1 MTHAE
6 FLARAR
12 QALSDAGFHPDFS
25 PEIMR
30 ETTASPKL
38 AADSRDL
45 RKLLWSSIDNENSRD
60 LDQVEYVEM
69 ISPGCTRLL
78 VGVADV
84 DAIVPL
90 GSATDQHAA
99 AETTSVYAGTVIFPM
114 LPDALSTDRTSL
126 LPDQDRA
133 AIVIEMHIRDTGE
146 VACHDVYPATLRN
159 HAKLAYRSTGA
170 WLEGRGP
177 MPAPIA
183 NVPGMEAQ
191 LRLQLE
197 TSKKLRQLRREQGA
211 LVFNSTE
218 ATPIIENGELK
229 TLAFAEQNA
238 AQDIIES
245 FMVAA
250 NVSMAQHLKEHNS
263 VSIRRVVKT
272 PKRWDRIQVLAKQYG
287 TKLPNT
293 PDPRALSEFLEQ
305 RKAADLLHFP
315 DLSLAIVKMLGPGEY
330 VVEPV
335 GREHEGHFGLA
346 VRDYAHSTAPNRR
359 YVDLVTQRLL
369 KAVIADAPAPYLEQQ
384 LADVAKHCTEREDA
398 AKKVERLMSKVI
410 AANLLSHQV
419 GQTFDGLVTGAS
431 DKGTY
436 VRLLKFPAE
445 GKVIRG
451 AQGLDVGD
459 KTTVRLV
466 GVDVN
471 RGFIDFERK

>member
-1 MTHAE
+1 MTHTD
-6 FLARAR
+6 FQARAH
-12 QALSDAGFHPDFS
+12 QALLDAGFHPDFS
-25 PEIMR
+25 PQILR
-30 ETTASPKL
+30 EAAAAPKL
-38 AADSRDL
+38 PPASQDL
-45 RKLLWSSIDNENSRD
+45 CPLLWSSIDNDNSRD
-60 LDQVEYVEM
+60 LDQVEYVET

-78 VGVADV
+78 VGIADV
-84 DAIVPL
+84 DAFVPA

-99 AETTSVYAGTVIFPM
+99 AETTSVYAGTIIFPM

-159 HAKLAYRSTGA
+159 RAKLAYRSTGA

-177 MPAPIA
+177 IPAPVA

-197 TSKKLRQLRREQGA
+197 TSKKLRELRRQQGA
-211 LVFNSTE
+211 LVFTSRE
-218 ATPIIENGELK
+218 AVPVVENGVLK
-229 TLAFAEQNA
+229 SLAMAEHNA
-238 AQDIIES
+238 AEDIIES

-250 NVSMAQHLKEHNS
+250 NVSMAQHLKDHNS
-263 VSIRRVVKT
+263 PSIRRVVKT
-272 PKRWDRIQVLAKQYG
+272 PKRWDRIQAIAGEYG
-287 TKLPNT
+287 VKLPDT
-293 PDPRALSEFLEQ
+293 PDPRALSAFLEQ
-305 RKAADLLHFP
+305 RKAADPLHFP
-315 DLSLAIVKMLGPGEY
+315 DLSLAVVKMLGAGEY
-330 VVEPV
+330 IVEPV
-335 GREHEGHFGLA
+335 GSEHEGHFGLA

-369 KAVIADAPAPYLEQQ
+369 KSVIAGLHAPYSEKQ
-384 LADVAKHCTEREDA
+384 LADAAQHCTERENA
-398 AKKVERLMSKVI
+398 AKKVERLTSKI
-410 AANLLSHQV
+410 LAANLLQPQI
-419 GQTFDGLVTGAS
+419 GKTFDALVTGAS

-459 KTTVRLV
+459 KTSVRLA
-466 GVDVN
+466 GVDIN
-471 RGFIDFERK
+471 RGFIDFERR